1 MVLPYH
7 DKRIL
12 LSYILC
18 IIQFVHGMS
27 FLVIIVILVY
37 CWRSVLVDL
46 V

>member
-18 IIQFVHGMS
+18 IIQLYMECH
-27 FLVIIVILVY
+27 FLLSLSSLFAVGLVFLST
-37 CWRSVLVDL
+37 W
-46 V
+46 